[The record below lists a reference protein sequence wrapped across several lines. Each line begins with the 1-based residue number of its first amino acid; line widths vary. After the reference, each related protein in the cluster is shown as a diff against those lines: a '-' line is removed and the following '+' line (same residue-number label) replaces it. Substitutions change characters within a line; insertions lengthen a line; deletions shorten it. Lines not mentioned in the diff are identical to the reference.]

1 MKNNQ
6 LNEIISFLMFVFG
19 VLLIGGI
26 ITLFIRLQRGFIGII
41 LSGIAFLVLI
51 FWIKEMKGFFSEEKY
66 LLGKSNSKNELEE
79 SWLYD
84 LFEENNEKILIAKVP
99 GPKKAI
105 KVKSL
110 NNKLEI
116 LGGQKFFKVLTMP
129 KKISINSIEYKNGVL
144 QVRFNENSKILSR
157 S

>member
-1 MKNNQ
+1 
-6 LNEIISFLMFVFG
+6 MFVFG

-51 FWIKEMKGFFSEEKY
+51 FWIKEMKVFSSEAKY

-116 LGGQKFFKVLTMP
+116 LGGQKFFKVLTMS

-144 QVRFNENSKILSR
+144 QVRFNENNKILSR

>member
-1 MKNNQ
+1 
-6 LNEIISFLMFVFG
+6 MFVFG

-51 FWIKEMKGFFSEEKY
+51 FWIKEIKGFFSEEKY
-66 LLGKSNSKNELEE
+66 LLGKSTNSKNELEE

-129 KKISINSIEYKNGVL
+129 KKISINRIEYKNGVL
-144 QVRFNENSKILSR
+144 QVRFKEDSKILSR

>member
-1 MKNNQ
+1 
-6 LNEIISFLMFVFG
+6 MFVFG
-19 VLLIGGI
+19 ILLIGGI

-41 LSGIAFLVLI
+41 LSGIALMVLI

-66 LLGKSNSKNELEE
+66 LLGTSNSENELEE

-84 LFEENNEKILIAKVP
+84 LFEENDEKILIAKVP

-105 KVKSL
+105 KAKSL

-116 LGGQKFFKVLTMP
+116 FGGQKFFKVLTMP
-129 KKISINSIEYKNGVL
+129 KKISINSVEYKNGVL
-144 QVRFNENSKILSR
+144 QVRFKEDSKILSR

>member
-1 MKNNQ
+1 
-6 LNEIISFLMFVFG
+6 MFVFG

-66 LLGKSNSKNELEE
+66 LLGKSTNSENESEE

-110 NNKLEI
+110 NNRLEI
-116 LGGQKFFKVLTMP
+116 LGGQKFFKVLKMP
-129 KKISINSIEYKNGVL
+129 KKISINRIEYKNGVL
-144 QVRFNENSKILSR
+144 QVRFKEDSKILSR